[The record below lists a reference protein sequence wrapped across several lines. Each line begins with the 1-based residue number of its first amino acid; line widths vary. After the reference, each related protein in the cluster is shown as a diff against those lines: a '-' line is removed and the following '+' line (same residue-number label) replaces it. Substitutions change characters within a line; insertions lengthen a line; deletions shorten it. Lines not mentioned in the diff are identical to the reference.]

1 VPVESQARLLSPKL
15 LGMLRCP
22 LCKGDLSAA
31 PLALI
36 CAGCRKTYPIISGI
50 PDLRVYEDHLIPLQD
65 DYRKSEKILAK
76 AATLSFAELVRYYW
90 SLPTDPP
97 TPPDLRDRFVR
108 HVLTD
113 EDRVRGYIGKV
124 GRGGKFLEVGCGTA
138 ALLKVASPEFNFAAG
153 CDIAFRWLLVARKRL
168 EEAGLSANLVC
179 CCADYLP
186 FPENCFDSV
195 ASVSLLEHVS
205 DAAKVVSEF
214 ARVATPGARVFG
226 WTANRFSLA
235 PEPHVRVWGVGFLP
249 RRWMP
254 AYVKW
259 ARGIAYEKKHL
270 LSCFAIRRLF
280 QKARL
285 GSIRFSL
292 PTITPVD
299 WEHLRGVER
308 WGARLFRV
316 AARAPLLRRALVVVS
331 PVILVEARAA
341 GNTGRAE

>member
-1 VPVESQARLLSPKL
+1 VPVESHARLLNPKL

-22 LCKGDLSAA
+22 LCKGALSAA
-31 PLALI
+31 PLALA

-65 DYRKSEKILAK
+65 DYRKSEKILAQ
-76 AATLSFAELVRYYW
+76 AATLRFAELVRYYW

-113 EDRVRGYIGKV
+113 EDRIQGYIGKI
-124 GRGGKFLEVGCGTA
+124 GRGGNFLEVGCGTA
-138 ALLKVASPEFNFAAG
+138 ALLKAAHPDFTFAAG
-153 CDIAFRWLLVARKRL
+153 CDIALRWLLIARKRL
-168 EEAGLSANLVC
+168 EEAGLTANLVC

-186 FPENCFDSV
+186 FPENSFDSI

-205 DAAKVVSEF
+205 DAAAVVGEF
-214 ARVATPGARVFG
+214 ARVASPGARVFA

-249 RRWMP
+249 RRWMA

-280 QKARL
+280 RKARL

-292 PTITPVD
+292 PTITTVD
-299 WEHLRGVER
+299 WQHLRGLER
-308 WGARLFRV
+308 AGARLFRM
-316 AARAPLLRRALVVVS
+316 AAKVPLLRQALVLIS

-341 GNTGRAE
+341 GNAGRAE